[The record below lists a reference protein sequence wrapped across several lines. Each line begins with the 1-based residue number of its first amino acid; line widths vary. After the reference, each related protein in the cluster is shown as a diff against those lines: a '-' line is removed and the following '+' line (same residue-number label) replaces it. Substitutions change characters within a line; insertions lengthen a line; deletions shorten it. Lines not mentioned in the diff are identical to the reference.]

1 MRVSRILLP
10 ALALLSA
17 GLLTGATLTIGATAD
32 RVEVWK
38 TDLYGQAAALEGL
51 EVTLPAEAER
61 QLFWTTTFPAAAPEE
76 AETEFS
82 VSLLRRDSNWSS
94 PGHSVS
100 VEFQGNNGGYGY
112 SGFTEEDLLSEI
124 PRSSVLA
131 ACGDALRALVADTPA
146 GEERK
151 RVYALSDLTEF
162 YPLEA
167 GVWFESSINFG
178 DEEDWVQTL
187 FQDYFAVPVLPDS
200 YVTITVEKRE
210 GRRVGTEGTSENWA
224 DVDLNFDSPWYLGNS
239 CWPAEDGE
247 NSVLFALSNTYEN
260 QEAGGEIGFL
270 DGSRIPG
277 GWGIYRFTLDEDRA
291 GGTLET
297 VWSLPEGAA
306 VVEFWGDEDLGEFY
320 LLTREEDALRLRVFD
335 RDMALIQTLDLL
347 PCPAGAHYTQT
358 FKGDGFLVPMEY
370 VYEGPEEDRTAVYH
384 FAVAERTEAGWR
396 LAFTADNRAAAE
408 LGHGSFTWTDSYG
421 SQLDMAFDGAR
432 LAIRDQAD
440 TYSSYSGEFTLAVY
454 TAGGLEYLGLYD
466 CSLFPQ
472 GNTDQGRY
480 SYCQFPWDWTDP
492 LVEWTR
498 G

>member
-1 MRVSRILLP
+1 MRASRILLP

-17 GLLTGATLTIGATAD
+17 GLLTGATLSIGATAD

-38 TDLYGQAAALEGL
+38 TDLYGQSAALEGL

-61 QLFWTTTFPAAAPEE
+61 QLFWTTAFPAGAPEE

-82 VSLLRRDSNWSS
+82 VSLLRRESYLSDRSNW
-94 PGHSVS
+94 VS
-100 VEFQGNNGGYGY
+100 VEFWDNGGRGY
-112 SGFTEEDLLSEI
+112 NGFTEEDLLSEMA
-124 PRSSVLA
+124 RDGMLA
-131 ACGDALRALVADTPA
+131 ACGDALRALMADTPA

-162 YPLEA
+162 YPLEVDA
-167 GVWFESSINFG
+167 WFESSIYFG
-178 DEEDWVQTL
+178 DKEDWLLAL
-187 FQDYFAVPVLPDS
+187 FRDYFAVPVLPDS
-200 YVTITVEKRE
+200 YVTITVEKWE
-210 GRRVGTEGTSENWA
+210 GRRVGTQGTSENWA
-224 DVDLNFDSPWYLGNS
+224 NVDVEFDSPWYLGSS
-239 CWPAEDGE
+239 CWSAEDGE
-247 NSVLFALSNTYEN
+247 SAVLFALSNTYEN

-320 LLTREEDALRLRVFD
+320 LLTREEDTLRLRVFD
-335 RDMALIQTLDLL
+335 RDMALTQVLDLL
-347 PCPAGAHYTQT
+347 PYPADAHYMQT

-408 LGHGSFTWTDSYG
+408 LGHGDFTWTDSYG
-421 SQLDMAFDGAR
+421 SQLDMAFDGER

-440 TYSSYSGEFTLAVY
+440 MYSSYSGEFTLAVY

-466 CSLFPQ
+466 CSLFPR